1 MKNNKVY
8 VIINCKGVIMRDNN
22 NVNEMSIKELAEF
35 KGLTFQ
41 TILRYI
47 RKNDIKE
54 VSVKNRAKYYNVN
67 DFVNIKNKN
76 VNENVNEKDD
86 IIKIL
91 NEQIDYLK
99 IQLEQKDTQINKL
112 QIIVDQQQKLELL
125 EKTNIK
131 KNKLLFWKK

>member
-1 MKNNKVY
+1 MK
-8 VIINCKGVIMRDNN
+8 DNN
-22 NVNEMSIKELAEF
+22 NVNEMSIKEIAEF

-47 RKNDIKE
+47 KKKGIKE

-76 VNENVNEKDD
+76 VNEKED

-91 NEQIDYLK
+91 NGQIDYLK
-99 IQLEQKDTQINKL
+99 IQLEQKDIQINKL
-112 QIIVDQQQKLELL
+112 QTIVDQQQKLELL

-131 KNKLLFWKK
+131 KNKLLFWKKR